1 MSDASSEVSGRQKRA
16 ALRGGPLDGEPIAVP
31 GLTAALIVFHEGD
44 FHRYSI
50 AAGSGRVGVAVP
62 LEYETPVGPTAA
74 GYRSI

>member
-1 MSDASSEVSGRQKRA
+1 MSDASSEASAHQKRA

-31 GLTAALIVFHEGD
+31 GLTAALIVFYEGE

-62 LEYETPVGPTAA
+62 LEYETSVSPTAA
-74 GYRSI
+74 GYHSI